1 MLIRKALPA
10 DASAMQAL
18 INGFADRGEMLHRSM
33 SQLYEYIR
41 DFWVAEEDGA
51 VVGCAA
57 LHVMWQ
63 DLAEVKSLAVSDL
76 LQGRGVGRALV
87 QHCLSEAADL
97 RIHRV
102 YALTYKPGFFAKL
115 GFRVI
120 DRAELPRKVWT
131 ECVFCPKFNGCD
143 EIAVAIDL
151 PR

>member
-97 RIHRV
+97 RIDRV

>member
-1 MLIRKALPA
+1 
-10 DASAMQAL
+10 MQAL

-41 DFWVAEEDGA
+41 DFWVAEQDGI

-63 DLAEVKSLAVSDL
+63 DLAEVKSLAVSDV

-87 QHCLSEAADL
+87 EHCLTEADEL

-102 YALTYKPGFFAKL
+102 YALTYKPAFFEKL

-151 PR
+151 AH